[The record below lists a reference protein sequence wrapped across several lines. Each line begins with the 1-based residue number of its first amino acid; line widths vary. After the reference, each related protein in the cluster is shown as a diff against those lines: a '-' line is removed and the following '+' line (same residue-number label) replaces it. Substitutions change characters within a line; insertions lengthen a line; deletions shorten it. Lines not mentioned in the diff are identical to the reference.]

1 MPVGRPLAEPS
12 DDPKI
17 QRRREKARLQARERA
32 AVARQ
37 LKAKDIPM
45 NASLDRKQAKRSS
58 VVKEKDC
65 EEQLAIV
72 KKELKRKQAQIKFL
86 AQNINKVDASASSV
100 KGSPAS
106 VVVSKKSVDTLVAKA
121 DEAVEADD
129 VDDVVKDMMAT
140 KIQTAMRG
148 KNARLAM
155 GVKKYEK
162 ATGARYLKKLEDD
175 KKAKMMPKP
184 SMTSEDR
191 RKRDTA
197 FGK

>member
-1 MPVGRPLAEPS
+1 MPVGRPIAEPS

-37 LKAKDIPM
+37 LKEKNIPM
-45 NASLDRKQAKRSS
+45 TASLDRKQAKRSS

-121 DEAVEADD
+121 DEADD

-148 KNARLAM
+148 KKARLTM

-191 RKRDTA
+191 RKKDNA